1 MFAWPDPLDHY
12 GRRINVWDWSTHA
25 YIQAIDLGKGS
36 IPLEIRFLHNP
47 DAAEGFVGCA
57 LSGAVHRFYKT
68 EVSNETWLFQ
78 IPTHHLGNSKILI
91 KKIGL
96 LIPV

>member
-1 MFAWPDPLDHY
+1 MFVWPDPLGHY
-12 GRRINVWDWSTHA
+12 GRRINVWDWSTHT
-25 YIQAIDLGKGS
+25 YLQAIDLGQGS

-68 EVSNETWLFQ
+68 EVSNESRGK
-78 IPTHHLGNSKILI
+78 HESSNLI
-91 KKIGL
+91 VSEIHRSLRK
-96 LIPV
+96 